1 MTLKEKVINRSYMT
15 GTHVHLL
22 DASVTEMLSY
32 LGYDFIWLDMEHT
45 QLSCED
51 AYHHLMAAKAG
62 GTPRWGTFFSS
73 WLVHEIFETFD
84 LPANFSAFDSTSAP
98 HFLEFFPTS
107 F

>member
-51 AYHHLMAAKAG
+51 AITILWQQKQVERRLLCVCLQMTLRLQK
-62 GTPRWGTFFSS
+62 RFWR
-73 WLVHEIFETFD
+73 
-84 LPANFSAFDSTSAP
+84 
-98 HFLEFFPTS
+98 
-107 F
+107 